1 MNLFHICK
9 ESQIIAIFVLCFI
22 TDINKTYN
30 IDRYMQAIYNS
41 KVEVK
46 F

>member
-9 ESQIIAIFVLCFI
+9 ESQIIAIYVFIFI

-30 IDRYMQAIYNS
+30 IDRCMHGIYNL
-41 KVEVK
+41 KVEIQ